1 MSRSK
6 LMVTT
11 LVFIAWVGWGLS
23 STIMLLLANA
33 ATQFIALYVVYLLF
47 GAVLLAACRR
57 DILAPPGLFTLT
69 GLFAFGL
76 SIPLI
81 YRGDRF
87 LDTSDYTS
95 FLITDESL
103 FKVLV
108 IVCVAQAAF
117 VLGYYLNL
125 LRFVPISRFLRTAP
139 ATRRVS
145 VGAYLSAVA
154 LVVIAG
160 AIRVRF
166 HLGEAGIQPTLP
178 YAGYFQYILFDGT
191 LLFCGWFLAQGLRQS
206 RLYVL
211 LGLSLLVMM
220 AVVQALLGWRGGIAQ
235 VGWIMIGIFWYQ
247 MPIQGRTKYSL
258 VWLLVLPLVAGSIV
272 EFGNAVR
279 SERLG
284 GEKIFATSTSDM
296 VEKIAYRSQGTTRL
310 AVVAD
315 KFGPL
320 TLFNDFLITDI
331 YAEGLTITTYVD
343 QRFYAVVAKQ
353 SHSVGTS
360 GPGGPYVAMGLFGVL
375 IAYMAL
381 GALYRSV
388 YDCAVHS
395 DRASGN
401 IVATILYCY
410 LILILSGLLSEN
422 FDIAFIKNMTAVAAI
437 IILLKTL
444 INKGTGAGAAN
455 RDRSSAADLAP
466 VVPRARIEL

>member
-1 MSRSK
+1 
-6 LMVTT
+6 
-11 LVFIAWVGWGLS
+11 
-23 STIMLLLANA
+23 
-33 ATQFIALYVVYLLF
+33 
-47 GAVLLAACRR
+47 
-57 DILAPPGLFTLT
+57 
-69 GLFAFGL
+69 
-76 SIPLI
+76 
-81 YRGDRF
+81 
-87 LDTSDYTS
+87 
-95 FLITDESL
+95 
-103 FKVLV
+103 
-108 IVCVAQAAF
+108 
-117 VLGYYLNL
+117 
-125 LRFVPISRFLRTAP
+125 
-139 ATRRVS
+139 
-145 VGAYLSAVA
+145 
-154 LVVIAG
+154 
-160 AIRVRF
+160 
-166 HLGEAGIQPTLP
+166 
-178 YAGYFQYILFDGT
+178 
-191 LLFCGWFLAQGLRQS
+191 
-206 RLYVL
+206 
-211 LGLSLLVMM
+211 
-220 AVVQALLGWRGGIAQ
+220 
-235 VGWIMIGIFWYQ
+235 